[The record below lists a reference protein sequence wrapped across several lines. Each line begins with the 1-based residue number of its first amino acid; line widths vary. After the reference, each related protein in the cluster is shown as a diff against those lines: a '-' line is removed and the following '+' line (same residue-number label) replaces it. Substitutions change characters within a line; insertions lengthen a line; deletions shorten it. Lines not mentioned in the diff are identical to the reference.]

1 MNSNN
6 ISEVWKAYKSM
17 HRFKRIDAISERK
30 ILTLLQINNLNPFKK
45 EAYVIPMNVIKL

>member
-45 EAYVIPMNVIKL
+45 